1 MLRYRV
7 RLLKDTNGLILAD
20 VPAVPEAHT
29 YGDNRADAMR
39 RAPDAIETA
48 FIGYIEDRRDIP
60 ASNYAGRGG
69 FVTIPA
75 LTEAKLGLYTAM
87 RAADTTKAE
96 LGRKLGIHRQ
106 QVDRLLDLCHA
117 SRIEQ
122 IEAALRALGKT
133 LSVEI
138 HEAA

>member
-1 MLRYRV
+1 M
-7 RLLKDTNGLILAD
+7 
-20 VPAVPEAHT
+20 
-29 YGDNRADAMR
+29 
-39 RAPDAIETA
+39 
-48 FIGYIEDRRDIP
+48 
-60 ASNYAGRGG
+60 
-69 FVTIPA
+69 PA

-87 RAADTTKAE
+87 RAAGTTKAE

-122 IEAALRALGKT
+122 IEAALHALGKT